1 MRLGHASHEIIALHK
16 FEKSYYLLDNKHGG
30 GAPGRCRSGSAWGW
44 NIPTRYSE
52 PHTPPPNALRSID
65 DTPPPKSSITINDAH
80 RILLPRWALFFCSP
94 KSVYVAW
101 AYAQPANRQM
111 AAQTTGGI
119 TFHRPKAACDS
130 IRPLPKQQGWR
141 KGGQKPAAIGNCL
154 GTLGSY
160 RESTSCGKHLLAAL
174 CK

>member
-1 MRLGHASHEIIALHK
+1 MPPMKLLRCTNSKSHTIYWITNTAVARRADADRAK
-16 FEKSYYLLDNKHGG
+16 
-30 GAPGRCRSGSAWGW
+30 PGDD
-44 NIPTRYSE
+44 IPTRYSE

-101 AYAQPANRQM
+101 AYARPANRQM
-111 AAQTTGGI
+111 SAQTTGGI

-160 RESTSCGKHLLAAL
+160 PESTSCGKHLLAAL